1 MKKKFER
8 IALPLIA
15 LAAAASITSCNVD
28 DPYANK
34 SDGNPDA
41 SASISDVDVDVPSD
55 ISAEVHILIP
65 SGNDNETTMIKTAWD
80 EGFSLQYPN
89 ASLKLEYTSVS
100 SYETTVRNMAMSG
113 KLADIVWTNS
123 PEYLYL
129 IKNDIAEPLDGYISS
144 ETKANRWNWS
154 DYRKAY
160 FDMGSLNG
168 VHYVVPRSADSV
180 VCFYNKK
187 LLQDANID
195 MSKIK
200 DGWTWDDFKSV
211 CESWMEHLR
220 SQGNADGNYACDMY
234 LTGWGSVGYP
244 MLRSYGADVL
254 NEKGEVVIDSQGTR
268 DMIKEIRD
276 ITDKGYIVRAGVTSG
291 SSFEFGTTPFC
302 FQSASIS
309 HYDTKANIKG
319 NVDLVTLPLIEA
331 NHSPKV
337 GAGIAGYTINKK
349 SANKKIAWKF
359 LQYLVSR
366 EGQEYMA
373 EGGLN
378 LAPIRSDMDDF
389 TKEKWGE
396 GYTDKNLGAYLKNDE
411 YKITEEYLS
420 RADIKYMSRL
430 QLAFQDF
437 LMDASQARKT
447 VDAVVTSA
455 VSNFKSAMG
464 Q

>member
-1 MKKKFER
+1 MEKR
-8 IALPLIA
+8 IHRVGLPLLVLTA
-15 LAAAASITSCNVD
+15 TASLAGCNVE
-28 DPYANK
+28 DPYANQSGK
-34 SDGNPDA
+34 NSNTPV
-41 SASISDVDVDVPSD
+41 SIADVDVDVPSD
-55 ISAEVHILIP
+55 ITAELHILIP
-65 SGNDNETTMIKTAWD
+65 SGNDNETSMIRTAWD
-80 EGFSLQYPN
+80 EGFSLLYPN
-89 ASLKLEYTSVS
+89 ATLKLEYTSVS

-129 IKNDIAEPLDGYISS
+129 IKNDIAEPLDGYISA
-144 ETKANRWNWS
+144 ETKANHWNWA

-160 FDMGSLNG
+160 FDMGSLNDI
-168 VHYVVPRSADSV
+168 HYVVPRSADSV

-211 CESWMEHLR
+211 CESWMEYLR
-220 SQGNADGNYACDMY
+220 SQGKADGNYACDMY

-268 DMIKEIRD
+268 GMINEIRD

-302 FQSASIS
+302 FQSAAIS
-309 HYDTKANIKG
+309 HYDTKANIHG

-331 NHSPKV
+331 NNTPKI

-349 SANKKIAWKF
+349 SSNKAIAWKF
-359 LQYLVSR
+359 LQYLVSK
-366 EGQEYMA
+366 EGQNYMA

-378 LAPIRSDMDDF
+378 LAPIRSDMDDY
-389 TKEKWGE
+389 TQEKWGE
-396 GYTDKNLGAYLKNDE
+396 GYTDKNLSAYLKNDE

-437 LMDASQARKT
+437 LVDASQARKS
-447 VDAVVTSA
+447 VDVVVSNA